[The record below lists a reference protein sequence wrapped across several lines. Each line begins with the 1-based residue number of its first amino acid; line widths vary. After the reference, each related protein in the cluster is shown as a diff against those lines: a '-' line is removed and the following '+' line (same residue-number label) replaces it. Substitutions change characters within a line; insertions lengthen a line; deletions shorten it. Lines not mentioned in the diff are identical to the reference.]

1 MALVLV
7 LEPGEVEKCH
17 EGNLKIHLCF
27 EISPA
32 GPGRWKLANNCG
44 VRKKKVKKRIHR
56 KSEKACWEIGESGK
70 WKMRMTR

>member
-44 VRKKKVKKRIHR
+44 VRKKKVKKEYI
-56 KSEKACWEIGESGK
+56 EKAKRHAGK
-70 WKMRMTR
+70 LARAENGKCE